1 MAARP
6 KRASGT
12 KYKIELIVN
21 PIEPK
26 EKITFL
32 FNRSNDSLSSYNIDN
47 EPISASNKSL
57 LRNLA
62 ENLIRFDIDYIEK
75 IGSEDIFKEIY
86 TRLYNDLKGS
96 RGNLPRPEDIF
107 KVSGSADGKVAGHSL
122 SNTQLPGSAEAIQE
136 IIDAEAIQAISEG
149 RQPSIEPG
157 DESQIP
163 MPSPMDMDHMEK
175 AIIDEA
181 AIKAISEG
189 RLLPIEPGDISQIP
203 MPSDSDSD
211 MDLMDGGY
219 KKIKRKIKKTKKNKK
234 VKKTR
239 AKKMSKRSRK
249 CKKKSKKR

>member
-12 KYKIELIVN
+12 KYKIELIVD

-62 ENLIRFDIDYIEK
+62 ENLIKFDVIYIEK
-75 IGSEDIFKEIY
+75 IGNEEMFKEIY
-86 TRLYNDLKGS
+86 TRLYNDLKDS

-122 SNTQLPGSAEAIQE
+122 SNTQLPGSPEAIQE

-149 RQPSIEPG
+149 RQPPIEPG

-175 AIIDEA
+175 AIKDEA

-189 RLLPIEPGDISQIP
+189 RLLPIESGDISQIP
-203 MPSDSDSD
+203 MPSDSD

-219 KKIKRKIKKTKKNKK
+219 KKTKRKIKKTKKNKK

-249 CKKKSKKR
+249 GKKKSKKR

>member
-12 KYKIELIVN
+12 KYKIELIVD

-62 ENLIRFDIDYIEK
+62 ENLIKFDVIYIEK
-75 IGSEDIFKEIY
+75 IGNEEMFKEIY
-86 TRLYNDLKGS
+86 TRLYNDLKDS
-96 RGNLPRPEDIF
+96 RENLPRPEDIS
-107 KVSGSADGKVAGHSL
+107 KVSGSADGKVAGHNL
-122 SNTQLPGSAEAIQE
+122 EDVDLPT
-136 IIDAEAIQAISEG
+136 
-149 RQPSIEPG
+149 
-157 DESQIP
+157 
-163 MPSPMDMDHMEK
+163 ME
-175 AIIDEA
+175 
-181 AIKAISEG
+181 
-189 RLLPIEPGDISQIP
+189 
-203 MPSDSDSD
+203 
-211 MDLMDGGY
+211 MDLDGGY
-219 KKIKRKIKKTKKNKK
+219 KKIKRKIKKTKKNNK

-249 CKKKSKKR
+249 GKKKSKKR